1 MDPRLPLRISLGL
14 IVAVAIAFSP
24 VLICDFIVLDDY
36 LYVVANPH
44 VRSGLSWTN
53 FVWAW
58 TAYHAYYWH
67 PLTWLSHMLDCQLFG
82 LNARGHHLVNLL
94 FHLANTA
101 GLFVVLRRMTGDL
114 WRPALAAA
122 LFGLHPLRVESVA
135 WIAERKDVLSTF
147 LAILTLGAYTAYAA
161 RPGVG
166 RYLAVLLFFALG
178 LLAKPMLVTLPFAL
192 LLLDYWPLR
201 SCPISPATP
210 NDTPTFARAGW
221 GWLVAEKVP
230 LLALTLVIS
239 VLTLRTQ
246 GQAMMSAEALPL
258 GVRLDNAVAS
268 YAAYLRKTVWP
279 TDLAAFYQHPLGG
292 LPSAQVLAAAAV
304 LVALTILALAL
315 GRRRP
320 AVIVG
325 WLWFLGTLV
334 PVSGLAQAGGQAMAD
349 RFSYLPHIGLFMA
362 VVWAI
367 PEWPAARAWIGAA
380 ALLVLG
386 AYIVLTWRQALT
398 WRNDE
403 TLWQQAFR
411 VADGPAVHRIW
422 ANTLYSTGRVDRA
435 EEEYR
440 AALRLQPDF
449 TPALLDLGDCQLHR
463 GEIDPA
469 LGTFVM
475 GTAVAPRSSAMH
487 SGLGRVW
494 ICKGRIDRAIAA
506 FREACRL
513 RPDIAEYHYNLA
525 AALAR
530 SGDASEAQREYEEG
544 RRLNPAW
551 PEWAWKQATLLL
563 GEDKTKY
570 NCPAE
575 ALFRAEQ
582 ACHGSVQP
590 SPRMRQTL
598 ADARKAFAGEPKI
611 GDLLP

>member
-1 MDPRLPLRISLGL
+1 MAAGVLAAATLLTYSPALRCEFINVDDGVYVFDNPQVLAGPTPAGL
-14 IVAVAIAFSP
+14 RWACTTFRA
-24 VLICDFIVLDDY
+24 
-36 LYVVANPH
+36 AN
-44 VRSGLSWTN
+44 
-53 FVWAW
+53 
-58 TAYHAYYWH
+58 WH
-67 PLTWLSHMLDCQLFG
+67 PLTWISLMLDVRLYGTGPCGFHITNIG
-82 LNARGHHLVNLL
+82 LHT
-94 FHLANTA
+94 ANTLVLFVLLCRLAGKPGRAFVVA
-101 GLFVVLRRMTGDL
+101 GLFAR
-114 WRPALAAA
+114 
-122 LFGLHPLRVESVA
+122 HPLHVESVA

-166 RYLAVLLFFALG
+166 RYLAVLLLFALG

-201 SCPISPATP
+201 RCPISPATP
-210 NDTPTFARAGW
+210 DDAPTFTRAGW

-239 VLTLRTQ
+239 ALTLRTQ
-246 GQAMMSAEALPL
+246 TAAMAGAETLPL
-258 GVRLDNAVAS
+258 GVRLANAVVS

-279 TDLAAFYQHPLGG
+279 MDLAAFYQHPGDTLTA
-292 LPSAQVLAAAAV
+292 SQVLTAAGV

-320 AVIVG
+320 AVLVG

-362 VVWAI
+362 VVWGI
-367 PEWPAARAWIGAA
+367 PAWPAARAWIGTA

-386 AYIVLTWRQALT
+386 ACVVLTWRQALT

-403 TLWQQAFR
+403 TLWQQAFL

-469 LGTFVM
+469 LGTFAW
-475 GTAVAPRSSAMH
+475 GTAVAPRSSSMY
-487 SGLGRVW
+487 SGLGRAW
-494 ICKGRIDRAIAA
+494 ICKGRTERAVDA

-525 AALAR
+525 AALER
-530 SGDASEAQREYEEG
+530 RGDVSEAEREYEEG

-563 GEDKTKY
+563 EEDKTKY

-582 ACHGSVQP
+582 ACHGSAQP
-590 SPRMRQTL
+590 SPPMLQTL
-598 ADARKAFAGEPKI
+598 AAARAAIEKP
-611 GDLLP
+611 